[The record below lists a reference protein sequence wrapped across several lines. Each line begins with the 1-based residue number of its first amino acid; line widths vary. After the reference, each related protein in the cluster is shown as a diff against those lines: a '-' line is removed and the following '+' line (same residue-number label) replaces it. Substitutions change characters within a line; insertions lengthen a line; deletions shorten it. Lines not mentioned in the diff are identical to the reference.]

1 MTKQITEEEKTLLI
15 ESKIRT
21 CALMQETLENY
32 LLEEKD
38 QDVIKQYQDA
48 IQEYE
53 NTIYALRVFQ
63 QTL

>member
-21 CALMQETLENY
+21 CVLMQETLEGY

-53 NTIYALRVFQ
+53 DTIYALRVFQ